1 MIIDRALLESV
12 LNEEHISEGV
22 EVKGKDHYEFAN
34 GKRPSGR
41 GHWMFGLGPK
51 SNHQNE
57 DGSIKHNHVFQHYG
71 MFTTWLRYL
80 ILPDA
85 SWLVGVLAHA
95 QQHGLRV
102 RL

>member
-51 SNHQNE
+51 SNHEMQMVRSNITKCSNTM
-57 DGSIKHNHVFQHYG
+57 GCSPMPK
-71 MFTTWLRYL
+71 LR
-80 ILPDA
+80 
-85 SWLVGVLAHA
+85 LVK
-95 QQHGLRV
+95 QHGLRV
-102 RL
+102 IPKYMFCLKTEHV

>member
-22 EVKGKDHYEFAN
+22 EVKGKDRYEFAN

-51 SNHQNE
+51 SNHQRRWF
-57 DGSIKHNHVFQHYG
+57 DQ
-71 MFTTWLRYL
+71 T
-80 ILPDA
+80 
-85 SWLVGVLAHA
+85 
-95 QQHGLRV
+95 
-102 RL
+102 

>member
-57 DGSIKHNHVFQHYG
+57 DGSIKHNQVFQHYG
-71 MFTTWLRYL
+71 MFT
-80 ILPDA
+80 DA
-85 SWLVGVLAHA
+85 QATARKAARAAGHTEVHVLS
-95 QQHGLRV
+95 
-102 RL
+102 

>member
-22 EVKGKDHYEFAN
+22 EVKGKDRYEFAN

-51 SNHQNE
+51 SNHENG
-57 DGSIKHNHVFQHYG
+57 DGSIKHNQVFQHYG
-71 MFTTWLRYL
+71 MFT
-80 ILPDA
+80 DA
-85 SWLVGVLAHA
+85 QAAARKAARAAGHTEVHVLS
-95 QQHGLRV
+95 
-102 RL
+102 